1 MMSAEALKEQAARE
15 AIKHVESGMTLGL
28 GTGSTA
34 RYAILGVGEML
45 QRGEIKDVRAA
56 ATSVETERLA
66 TASGIPLMD
75 IGAEGVDL
83 AIDGMDEVTDALDV
97 IKGLGGALLREKIVE
112 SRARTFI
119 LIGDVSKRVGYLGE
133 KTPVPVEIL
142 PFGFG
147 ATQRDLEAL
156 GCHAVLR
163 SAEGTPARSDNHNY
177 IVDCHFGSVFDPP
190 EIAAAMS
197 QIPGVL
203 EHGLFLGM
211 AQTAY
216 IADGER
222 VIRLDHP

>member
-1 MMSAEALKEQAARE
+1 MSAEALKEQAARE

-34 RYAILGVGEML
+34 RYAILGIGEML
-45 QRGEIKDVRAA
+45 QRGEIKNIRAA

-66 TASGIPLMD
+66 TQGGVPLID

-83 AIDGMDEVTDALDV
+83 AIDGMDEVTDDLDV

-119 LIGDVSKRVGYLGE
+119 LIGDVSKRVARLGE

-156 GCHAVLR
+156 GCRAVLR
-163 SAEGTPARSDNHNY
+163 RRDGEPARSDNHNY
-177 IVDCHFGSVFDPP
+177 IVDCHFDAAFDPP
-190 EIAAAMS
+190 EIAASIS
-197 QIPGVL
+197 QVPGVL

-211 AQTAY
+211 AKIAY

-222 VIRLDHP
+222 VLRLDRP

>member
-1 MMSAEALKEQAARE
+1 MSAEALKEQAARE

-45 QRGEIKDVRAA
+45 RRGEVKDIRAA

-66 TASGIPLMD
+66 AEGGIPLID

-83 AIDGMDEVTDALDV
+83 AIDGMDELTDALDA

-119 LIGDVSKRVGYLGE
+119 LIGDVSKRVGRLGE
-133 KTPVPVEIL
+133 KAPVPVEIL

-147 ATQRDLEAL
+147 ATRRDLGAL
-156 GCHAVLR
+156 GCRAVLR
-163 SAEGTPARSDNHNY
+163 QKGGEPARSDNHNY
-177 IVDCHFGSVFDPP
+177 IVDCYFDNPFDPP
-190 EIAAAMS
+190 EVATAIS
-197 QIPGVL
+197 VIPGVL

-211 AQTAY
+211 ASIAY
-216 IADGER
+216 VADGER
-222 VIRLDHP
+222 VLRLDRP

>member
-1 MMSAEALKEQAARE
+1 MSAEALKEQAARE

-34 RYAILGVGEML
+34 RYAILGIGEML
-45 QRGEIKDVRAA
+45 QRGEVKNIRAA

-66 TASGIPLMD
+66 TQGGIPLID

-83 AIDGMDEVTDALDV
+83 AIDGMDEVTDDLDV

-119 LIGDVSKRVGYLGE
+119 LIGDASKRVTRLGE
-133 KTPVPVEIL
+133 KTPVPVEVL

-156 GCHAVLR
+156 GCRAVLR
-163 SAEGTPARSDNHNY
+163 QRDDTPARSDNHNY
-177 IVDCHFGSVFDPP
+177 IVDCHFDAAFDPP
-190 EIAAAMS
+190 EIAAAIS
-197 QIPGVL
+197 QVPGVL

-211 AQTAY
+211 AKIAY
-216 IADGER
+216 IADGEH
-222 VIRLDHP
+222 VLRLDRP

>member
-1 MMSAEALKEQAARE
+1 MSAEALKEQAARE
-15 AIKHVESGMTLGL
+15 AIKHVQSGMTLGL

-34 RYAILGVGEML
+34 RYAILGIGEML
-45 QRGEIKDVRAA
+45 RRGEVKDIRAA
-56 ATSVETERLA
+56 ATSVETEQLA
-66 TASGIPLMD
+66 TQGGIPLID
-75 IGAEGVDL
+75 IGADGVDL
-83 AIDGMDEVTDALDV
+83 AIDGMDEVTDDLDV

-119 LIGDVSKRVGYLGE
+119 LIGDVSKRVTRLGK

-142 PFGFG
+142 SFGFG

-156 GCHAVLR
+156 GCRAALR
-163 SAEGTPARSDNHNY
+163 RRGGEPARSDNHNY
-177 IVDCHFGSVFDPP
+177 IVDCHFDGAFDPP
-190 EIAAAMS
+190 EVAAAMS

-211 AQTAY
+211 AKVAY

-222 VIRLDHP
+222 VLRLDRP

>member
-1 MMSAEALKEQAARE
+1 MSAEALKEQAARE

-45 QRGEIKDVRAA
+45 RRGEVKDIRAA

-66 TASGIPLMD
+66 AEGGIPLID

-83 AIDGMDEVTDALDV
+83 AIDGMDELTDALDA

-119 LIGDVSKRVGYLGE
+119 LIGDVSKRVSRLGE
-133 KTPVPVEIL
+133 KAPVPVEIL

-147 ATQRDLEAL
+147 ATRRDLEAL
-156 GCHAVLR
+156 GCRAVLR
-163 SAEGTPARSDNHNY
+163 EKNGEPARSDNHNY
-177 IVDCHFGSVFDPP
+177 IVDCFFDTPFDPP
-190 EIAAAMS
+190 EVATAIS
-197 QIPGVL
+197 VIPGVL

-211 AQTAY
+211 ASIAY
-216 IADGER
+216 VADGKQ
-222 VIRLDHP
+222 VLRLDRP